1 MLSTK
6 LNNLQILQR
15 KQVLS
20 VDCFELHF
28 RLELENLAFLC
39 DFQVQTP
46 PNLGQRCHRPS
57 GTLRQ
62 NFSQKLQKFVFIM
75 KTRFHVGD
83 AYFLPKFHDRLS
95 ITKFG

>member
-6 LNNLQILQR
+6 LNNLQILWR

-20 VDCFELHF
+20 VECLELHF

-39 DFQVQTP
+39 DFQAQTP

-57 GTLRQ
+57 GTLIES
-62 NFSQKLQKFVFIM
+62 FSKKLQKLAMLIFDQNF
-75 KTRFHVGD
+75 
-83 AYFLPKFHDRLS
+83 
-95 ITKFG
+95 TKDIAPLNLAKLENL